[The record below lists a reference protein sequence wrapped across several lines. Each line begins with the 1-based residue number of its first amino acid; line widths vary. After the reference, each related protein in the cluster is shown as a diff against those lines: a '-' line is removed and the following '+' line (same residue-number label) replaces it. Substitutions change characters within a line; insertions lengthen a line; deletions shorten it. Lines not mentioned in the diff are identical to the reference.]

1 MHLFSYILAV
11 LATWLICAMICAGA
25 EGIFAK
31 TFGIA
36 AVIATFCWLV
46 GEIIYLSLTS
56 FRKNKN
62 KKK

>member
-1 MHLFSYILAV
+1 MHLFSYIVAV

-46 GEIIYLSLTS
+46 GEIIYLSLTR
-56 FRKNKN
+56 FRKNK
-62 KKK
+62 KK